1 MVVAGVGSVDEA
13 VRAVVPI
20 LLVPVLV
27 PMASRT
33 RRRRHRCMV
42 LFRRRRALM
51 RRVEG
56 VVDGVGEAVVGLVE
70 GAVRGGVEVGAARSN
85 SSSSR
90 RRLRRRPGV
99 RGSGDVRAT
108 DASSLGVEDMER
120 IHYPDLPHEMVE

>member
-1 MVVAGVGSVDEA
+1 MDEA
-13 VRAVVPI
+13 VRAVVAI

-33 RRRRHRCMV
+33 RRRRRRCMV
-42 LFRRRRALM
+42 LFRRRRAWM

-56 VVDGVGEAVVGLVE
+56 AVDGVGEAGVGLVE

-85 SSSSR
+85 SSSSSS
-90 RRLRRRPGV
+90 RRLRRRPRV
-99 RGSGDVRAT
+99 RGSGDARAT
-108 DASSLGVEDMER
+108 DASFLGVEDMER